1 MKRFQAQQVING
13 TWGEAW
19 LDGEYLA
26 QITALK
32 AEVSIKTTAISMVQ
46 NLQDGQKM
54 TGTEQKGEIKLHKVN
69 SFIMKKMAEAFKRGK
84 MMTGTIV
91 SHVKDP
97 DALGAERVALYGCL
111 FDKISLIDWEAGKM
125 GEESYSFTF
134 SDWELLKTI

>member
-69 SFIMKKMAEAFKRGK
+69 SFIMKKME
-84 MMTGTIV
+84 
-91 SHVKDP
+91 
-97 DALGAERVALYGCL
+97 
-111 FDKISLIDWEAGKM
+111 SLV
-125 GEESYSFTF
+125 
-134 SDWELLKTI
+134 